1 MIKRGGSISIE
12 TSEWTADRVGGN
24 IYFISGKTQPGMVVR
39 SQGRE
44 TFAGPDGSFRLQ
56 ISTPSAETKVE
67 VVDDRGN
74 RAGFVI
80 SLRTGNLLGRY

>member
-1 MIKRGGSISIE
+1 
-12 TSEWTADRVGGN
+12 
-24 IYFISGKTQPGMVVR
+24 MVVR

-44 TFAGPDGSFRLQ
+44 TFAGPDGAFRLQ

-67 VVDDRGN
+67 IGDDRGN